1 MHLIIGMAYTREH
14 DIEIEFT
21 NLVSLYMYY
30 ESVIQ

>member
-1 MHLIIGMAYTREH
+1 MHLIIGMAYTREY
-14 DIEIEFT
+14 DIEIECP